1 MTVALAAKGVTAGY
15 QSIAAIF
22 DVDLEVST
30 GELVLIAGPNGA
42 GKTTTVRALA
52 GEIMPLSGEVECE
65 GISVRQ
71 PVYERVRNG
80 LGLVPEERAVFKT
93 MTCLDNLKLGR
104 GSVAGALEHFP
115 ELEKR
120 LNVNAGLLSG
130 GEQQMLTLGRVIAAQ
145 PKVILADE
153 LSLGLAPIVVNRLLR
168 ALRSAADRG
177 SAVLLVEQHVRVALD
192 MVDRAYFLKQGRVV
206 AQGGASEFRDSDERL
221 RSLYL

>member
-1 MTVALAAKGVTAGY
+1 MTVVLAAKRVTAGY

-22 DVDLEVST
+22 DIDLEVSA

-52 GEIMPLSGEVECE
+52 GEILPFAGEVESE
-65 GISVRQ
+65 GVAVRQ

-80 LGLVPEERAVFKT
+80 LGLVPEERAIFKA

-104 GSVAGALEHFP
+104 GRVTEALEHFP

-120 LNVNAGLLSG
+120 LNVKAGLLSG
-130 GEQQMLTLGRVIAAQ
+130 GEQQMLTLARVIAAK
-145 PKVILADE
+145 PKIILADE

-168 ALRSAADRG
+168 ALRSAANGG
-177 SAVLLVEQHVRVALD
+177 SAVLLVEQHVRVALE
-192 MVDRAYFLKQGRVV
+192 MVDRAYFLKQGKVV
-206 AQGGASEFRDSDERL
+206 AHGSASEFRDSEETL
-221 RSLYL
+221 RDLYL